1 MSNSFFAGL
10 EAFMEENPVEATATV
25 TIQPEENI
33 EEVSEAD
40 AAATEQ
46 GETSAEIQE
55 ETAKAEMVFA
65 KFSELDRMIAHV
77 EKYGVDRSFLSLCN
91 HNNMLS
97 NTIGM
102 NLPSCESFDSV
113 GSSTS
118 AVSIAALE
126 GLKETA
132 SKVWEFIKR
141 MCLRMKD
148 WIVRIV
154 KMYDFRFNSVEKR
167 AKALQKLCGTNTQKR
182 NLTDEDKNKL
192 KDVEIYDA
200 KDLSQKIQDSFVKE
214 EDAIEKCSNI
224 EALGDIEKA
233 KYEAPEKVSV
243 FSKLSMTTADIEK
256 YAAGALENIKHGRD
270 LMKKDLPK
278 LREEVAKLHNDA
290 AAEKIDKDDAKFQ
303 CAQKS
308 RLIGVANKSIG
319 VALKVANDLVAS
331 GSTLL
336 TKLYKK
342 PGAKDTTA
350 APAAADQK
358 KK

>member
-10 EAFMEENPVEATATV
+10 EAFMDENPVEATATV

-65 KFSELDRMIAHV
+65 KYAELDRMIAHV
-77 EKYGVDRSFLSLCN
+77 EKYGVDRTFLSLCN

-102 NLPSCESFDSV
+102 NLPACESFDSV

-167 AKALQKLCGTNTQKR
+167 AKALQKLCGTNTEKR
-182 NLTDEDKNKL
+182 DLTDEDKDKL
-192 KDVEIYDA
+192 KDIEVYNFSSLDWEF
-200 KDLSQKIQDSFVKE
+200 SKIFNGIKR
-214 EDAIEKCSNI
+214 
-224 EALGDIEKA
+224 ALGDVKTMDELNGIDTDSFELGFKM
-233 KYEAPEKVSV
+233 PEKVS
-243 FSKLSMTTADIEK
+243 LNDI
-256 YAAGALENIKHGRD
+256 
-270 LMKKDLPK
+270 LPK
-278 LREEVAKLHNDA
+278 LDYVDDFADQYSQTALEIVDSAKKMLNETLPSLRKDVEKLKSDANSKKIDEETAKLQFAKNKLLIKA
-290 AAEKIDKDDAKFQ
+290 ANE
-303 CAQKS
+303 
-308 RLIGVANKSIG
+308 SIG
-319 VALKVANDLVAS
+319 EYLKLGNAAVAS
-331 GSTLL
+331 GSIIQS
-336 TKLYKK
+336 KLFQK
-342 PGAKDTTA
+342 PGAKGT
-350 APAAADQK
+350 K
-358 KK
+358 

>member
-10 EAFMEENPVEATATV
+10 EAFMEDNPVEATATV
-25 TIQPEENI
+25 TIQPEENL
-33 EEVSEAD
+33 EEVTEAD

-55 ETAKAEMVFA
+55 ETAQAEMVFA
-65 KFSELDRMIAHV
+65 KFGELDRMIAHV

-113 GSSTS
+113 GSSSS

-154 KMYDFRFNSVEKR
+154 KLYDFRFNSVEKR

-182 NLTDEDKNKL
+182 DLTDEDKNKL
-192 KDVEIYDA
+192 KDVEVYDQTAIGA
-200 KDLSQKIQDSFVKE
+200 KLFDSLRKE
-214 EDAIEKCSNI
+214 ASAIEGCSNI
-224 EALGDIEKA
+224 EALGDVEKA
-233 KYEAPEKVSV
+233 KFEAPEKVSV

-256 YAAGALENIKHGRD
+256 YADQALKFVKEGRD
-270 LMKKDLPK
+270 AMKKDLPK

-290 AAEKIDKDDAKFQ
+290 AAEKLDKDDAKFQ

-308 RLIGVANKSIG
+308 RLIGVKNKFIGTSI
-319 VALKVANDLVAS
+319 KIANDLVAS

-342 PGAKDTTA
+342 PGAA
-350 APAAADQK
+350 ASAAEAK
-358 KK
+358 

>member
-10 EAFMEENPVEATATV
+10 EAFMDENPVEATATV

-65 KFSELDRMIAHV
+65 KYGELDRMIAHV
-77 EKYGVDRSFLSLCN
+77 EKFGVDRTFLSLCN

-97 NTIGM
+97 NTIGVK
-102 NLPSCESFDSV
+102 LPACESFDSV

-118 AVSIAALE
+118 SISIVALE

-167 AKALQKLCGTNTQKR
+167 AKALQKLCGTNTEKR
-182 NLTDEDKNKL
+182 NLTEEDKNKL
-192 KDVEIYDA
+192 KDVEVYDITAVGA
-200 KDLSQKIQDSFVKE
+200 KLYDSLRKE
-214 EDAIEKCSNI
+214 ATAIENCSNI
-224 EALGDIEKA
+224 EALGDIDKA
-233 KYEAPEKVSV
+233 KYEAPEKVAV
-243 FSKLSMTTADIEK
+243 FSKLSISTSDIKGYADE
-256 YAAGALENIKHGRD
+256 ALKFIKEGRD
-270 LMKKDLPK
+270 AMKKDLPK
-278 LREEVAKLHNDA
+278 IREKVAKLHNDA
-290 AAEKIDKDDAKFQ
+290 AAEKLDKDDAKFQ
-303 CAQKS
+303 CAQQS
-308 RLIGVANKSIG
+308 RLIGVKNKLIG
-319 VALKVANDLVAS
+319 TTLKIANDLVAS

-342 PGAKDTTA
+342 PGAA
-350 APAAADQK
+350 ASAAEAK
-358 KK
+358 

>member
-10 EAFMEENPVEATATV
+10 EAFMEDNPVEASASV
-25 TIQPEENI
+25 SIKPEEHI
-33 EEVSEAD
+33 EEVTEAD

-46 GETSAEIQE
+46 GELNTEMQEISDK
-55 ETAKAEMVFA
+55 TEMVFA
-65 KFSELDRMIAHV
+65 KFDELGRMIAHV

-102 NLPSCESFDSV
+102 NLPACESFDSV

-126 GLKETA
+126 GLKEVA

-154 KMYDFRFNSVEKR
+154 KLYDVRLNSVEKR
-167 AKALQKLCGTNTQKR
+167 AKALRELCGTNTQKR
-182 NLTDEDKNKL
+182 DLTEEDKDKL
-192 KDVEIYDA
+192 KDVEVYDLNAVA
-200 KDLSQKIQDSFVKE
+200 KVVDSFIVE
-214 EDAIEKCSNI
+214 EAAVEDCSNI
-224 EALGDIEKA
+224 EALGNIAKA
-233 KYEAPEKVSV
+233 KYEAPKKVAVST
-243 FSKLSMTTADIEK
+243 KLGMTTADIAK
-256 YAAGALENIKHGRD
+256 YADFALLYVKKGRD
-270 LMKKDLPK
+270 AMKKDLPK

-290 AAEKIDKDDAKFQ
+290 AAEKLDKDDAKFK
-303 CAQKS
+303 CAKLN
-308 RLIGVANKSIG
+308 RMIANTNRTIGAV
-319 VALKVANDLVAS
+319 LKIANDAIAS

-342 PGAKDTTA
+342 PGDKDT
-350 APAAADQK
+350 APEAKA
-358 KK
+358 

>member
-10 EAFMEENPVEATATV
+10 EAFMEDNPVEATATV
-25 TIQPEENI
+25 TIQPEENL
-33 EEVSEAD
+33 EEVSEAE

-46 GETSAEIQE
+46 GETNAEIQE
-55 ETAKAEMVFA
+55 ETAQAEMVFA

-77 EKYGVDRSFLSLCN
+77 EKFGVDRTFLSLCN

-102 NLPSCESFDSV
+102 NLPACESFDSV
-113 GSSTS
+113 GSSSS

-126 GLKETA
+126 GLKEVA

-154 KMYDFRFNSVEKR
+154 KLYDVRFNSVEKR

-182 NLTDEDKNKL
+182 DLTEEDKDKL
-192 KDVEIYDA
+192 KDVEVYNAEDIG
-200 KDLSQKIQDSFVKE
+200 QKLADSFLKE
-214 EDAIEKCSNI
+214 TAAIGACTNI
-224 EALGDIEKA
+224 EALNNVEKA
-233 KYEAPEKVSV
+233 KYEAPKKVSV
-243 FSKLSMTTADIEK
+243 STKLDISTADIER
-256 YAAGALENIKHGRD
+256 YAASALSAIKAGRD
-270 LMKKDLPK
+270 TMKKELPK
-278 LREEVAKLHNDA
+278 YREGVAELHKDA
-290 AAEKIDKDDAKFQ
+290 AAGKMDKDAAKFQ
-303 CAQKS
+303 CAQLN
-308 RLIGVANKSIG
+308 RLIGVSNKIIG
-319 VALKVANDLVAS
+319 VYLKVANDSVAS

-342 PGAKDTTA
+342 PGEKDAGA
-350 APAAADQK
+350 ANA
-358 KK
+358 

>member
-10 EAFMEENPVEATATV
+10 EAFMEDNPVEATATV
-25 TIQPEENI
+25 SIQPEENI

-46 GETSAEIQE
+46 GETTAEIQE
-55 ETAKAEMVFA
+55 ETAQAEMVFA
-65 KFSELDRMIAHV
+65 KFGELDRMIAHV
-77 EKYGVDRSFLSLCN
+77 EKFGVDRTFLSLCN

-167 AKALQKLCGTNTQKR
+167 AKALQKLCGTNTEKR
-182 NLTDEDKNKL
+182 NLTEEDKNKL
-192 KDVEIYDA
+192 KDVEVYDITAIGA
-200 KDLSQKIQDSFVKE
+200 KLMDSLRKE
-214 EDAIEKCSNI
+214 ATAIENCSNI
-224 EALGDIEKA
+224 EALGDIDKE

-243 FSKLSMTTADIEK
+243 FSKLSMSTTDIEG
-256 YAAGALENIKHGRD
+256 YAKQALTFIKEGRD
-270 LMKKDLPK
+270 AMKKDLPK
-278 LREEVAKLHNDA
+278 LREKVAKLHNDA
-290 AAEKIDKDDAKFQ
+290 AAEKLDKDDAKFQ
-303 CAQKS
+303 CAQQS
-308 RLIGVANKSIG
+308 RLIGVKNKLIG
-319 VALKVANDLVAS
+319 TSLKIANDLVAS

-342 PGAKDTTA
+342 PGAASTA
-350 APAAADQK
+350 STASTANP
-358 KK
+358 

>member
-10 EAFMEENPVEATATV
+10 EAFMDENPVEATATV
-25 TIQPEENI
+25 TIQPEENL
-33 EEVSEAD
+33 EEVTEAD

-55 ETAKAEMVFA
+55 ETAQAEMVFA
-65 KFSELDRMIAHV
+65 KFGELDRMIAHV

-113 GSSTS
+113 GSSSS

-154 KMYDFRFNSVEKR
+154 KLYDFRFNSVEKR
-167 AKALQKLCGTNTQKR
+167 AKALQKLCGINTQKR
-182 NLTDEDKNKL
+182 DLTDEDKNKL
-192 KDVEIYDA
+192 KDVEVYDPTAIGA
-200 KDLSQKIQDSFVKE
+200 KLFDSLRKE
-214 EDAIEKCSNI
+214 ASAIEGCSNI
-224 EALGDIEKA
+224 EALGDVEKA
-233 KYEAPEKVSV
+233 KFEAPEKVSV
-243 FSKLSMTTADIEK
+243 FSKLSVTTADIEK
-256 YAAGALENIKHGRD
+256 YAAGALALIKEGRD
-270 LMKKDLPK
+270 AMKKDLPK
-278 LREEVAKLHNDA
+278 IREKVAKLHNDA
-290 AAEKIDKDDAKFQ
+290 AAEKLDKDDAKFQ
-303 CAQKS
+303 CAQQS
-308 RLIGVANKSIG
+308 RLIGVKNKFIGTSI
-319 VALKVANDLVAS
+319 KVANDLVAS

-342 PGAKDTTA
+342 PGAKDTAA
-350 APAAADQK
+350 APAANA
-358 KK
+358 

>member
-10 EAFMEENPVEATATV
+10 EAFMEDNPVEATATV
-25 TIQPEENI
+25 TVQPEENL
-33 EEVSEAD
+33 EEVSEAE

-46 GETSAEIQE
+46 GETNAEIQE
-55 ETAKAEMVFA
+55 ETDKAEMVFA

-77 EKYGVDRSFLSLCN
+77 EKFGVDRTFLSLCN

-102 NLPSCESFDSV
+102 NLPACESFDSV
-113 GSSTS
+113 GSPYS

-154 KMYDFRFNSVEKR
+154 KMYDLRFNSVEKR
-167 AKALQKLCGTNTQKR
+167 AKALQKLCGINTQKR
-182 NLTDEDKNKL
+182 ELTEEDKNKL
-192 KDVEIYDA
+192 KDVEVYDSA
-200 KDLSQKIQDSFVKE
+200 DLTHEIFVSLTKE
-214 EDAIEKCSNI
+214 TYAIMKCSKI
-224 EALGDIEKA
+224 EDLGKIEKA
-233 KYEAPEKVSV
+233 KYEAPKKVSV
-243 FSKLSMTTADIEK
+243 FSKLDISTADIER
-256 YAAGALENIKHGRD
+256 YANFALDDVKTARD
-270 LMKKDLPK
+270 VMKKDLPK

-290 AAEKIDKDDAKFQ
+290 AAGKMGEAAAKFQ

-308 RLIGVANKSIG
+308 RLIGVKNKYIG
-319 VALKVANDLVAS
+319 TNLKVANDLVAS

-336 TKLYKK
+336 TKLFKK
-342 PGAKDTTA
+342 PGEKDAGA
-350 APAAADQK
+350 ANA
-358 KK
+358 

>member
-10 EAFMEENPVEATATV
+10 EAFMDENPVEATATV
-25 TIQPEENI
+25 SIQPEENI

-55 ETAKAEMVFA
+55 ETAQAEMVFA
-65 KFSELDRMIAHV
+65 KFGELDRMIAHV
-77 EKYGVDRSFLSLCN
+77 EKFGVDRTFLSLCN

-102 NLPSCESFDSV
+102 SLPSCESFDSV

-154 KMYDFRFNSVEKR
+154 KMYDFRFNSAEKR
-167 AKALQKLCGTNTQKR
+167 AKALQKLCGTNTEKR
-182 NLTDEDKNKL
+182 DLTDEDKEKL
-192 KDVEIYDA
+192 KDVEVYDNDTIGVKA
-200 KDLSQKIQDSFVKE
+200 MDSLEKESKDIMN
-214 EDAIEKCSNI
+214 CSNI
-224 EALGDIEKA
+224 EALDDVEKA
-233 KYEAPEKVSV
+233 EYEAPDKVSV
-243 FSKLSMTTADIEK
+243 FTKLSASTADIEN
-256 YAAGALENIKHGRD
+256 YAKDALDMIKTGKD
-270 LMKKDLPK
+270 VMKTELPMA
-278 LREEVAKLHNDA
+278 REKVAKLNNDA
-290 AAEKIDKDDAKFQ
+290 AAEKIDKDVAKFQ
-303 CAQKS
+303 CAQAS
-308 RLIGVANKSIG
+308 RLIGVLNRTIG
-319 VALKVANDLVAS
+319 LSLKVANDLVAS

-342 PGAKDTTA
+342 PGANATK
-350 APAAADQK
+350 
-358 KK
+358 

>member
-10 EAFMEENPVEATATV
+10 EAFMEDNPVEATATV

-33 EEVSEAD
+33 EEVSEAE

-55 ETAKAEMVFA
+55 ETAQAEMVFA

-77 EKYGVDRSFLSLCN
+77 EKFGVDRTFLSLCN

-102 NLPSCESFDSV
+102 SLPSCESFDSV

-167 AKALQKLCGTNTQKR
+167 AKALQKLCGINTQKR
-182 NLTDEDKNKL
+182 DLTDEDKNKL
-192 KDVEIYDA
+192 KDVEVYDSTA
-200 KDLSQKIQDSFVKE
+200 IGTKSIDLLRKE
-214 EDAIEKCSNI
+214 ATAIENCSNI
-224 EALGDIEKA
+224 EALGDVEKA

-243 FSKLSMTTADIEK
+243 FSKIDMTTAGIEK
-256 YAAGALENIKHGRD
+256 YASFALTLIKEGRD
-270 LMKKDLPK
+270 AMKKDLPK
-278 LREEVAKLHNDA
+278 LREKVAKLHNDA
-290 AAEKIDKDDAKFQ
+290 AAEKLDKDDAKFQ
-303 CAQKS
+303 CAQQS
-308 RLIGVANKSIG
+308 RLIGVKNKIIGTSIK
-319 VALKVANDLVAS
+319 AANDLVAS

-342 PGAKDTTA
+342 PGAKGA
-350 APAAADQK
+350 ANA
-358 KK
+358 

>member
-10 EAFMEENPVEATATV
+10 EAFMEDNPVEATATV
-25 TIQPEENI
+25 SIQPEENL
-33 EEVSEAD
+33 EEVSEAE

-46 GETSAEIQE
+46 GETNAEIQE
-55 ETAKAEMVFA
+55 ETDKAEMVFA

-77 EKYGVDRSFLSLCN
+77 EKFGVDRTFLSLCN

-102 NLPSCESFDSV
+102 NLPACESFDSV
-113 GSSTS
+113 GSPYS

-154 KMYDFRFNSVEKR
+154 KMYDLRFNNVEKR
-167 AKALQKLCGTNTQKR
+167 AKALQKLCGINTQKR
-182 NLTDEDKNKL
+182 DLTDEDKDKL
-192 KDVEIYDA
+192 KDIEVYD
-200 KDLSQKIQDSFVKE
+200 KIDMIDGLIASLRKE
-214 EDAIEKCSNI
+214 EDAIKDCSNI
-224 EALGDIEKA
+224 EDLGKIEKA
-233 KYEAPEKVSV
+233 KYEAPKKVSV
-243 FSKLSMTTADIEK
+243 FSKIGMSTADIER
-256 YAAGALENIKHGRD
+256 YAAYALNRIDEGSD
-270 LMKKDLPK
+270 VMKKDLPK

-290 AAEKIDKDDAKFQ
+290 AAGKMDKDAAKFQ

-308 RLIGVANKSIG
+308 RLIGVNNKLIG
-319 VALKVANDLVAS
+319 TSLKIANDAVAS

-342 PGAKDTTA
+342 PGDNA
-350 APAAADQK
+350 
-358 KK
+358 

>member
-10 EAFMEENPVEATATV
+10 EAFMEDNPVEATATV
-25 TIQPEENI
+25 TIQPEENL
-33 EEVSEAD
+33 EEVSEAE

-46 GETSAEIQE
+46 GETNAEIQE
-55 ETAKAEMVFA
+55 ETDKAEMVFA

-77 EKYGVDRSFLSLCN
+77 EKFGVDRTFLSLCN

-102 NLPSCESFDSV
+102 NLPACESFDSV
-113 GSSTS
+113 GSSSS

-126 GLKETA
+126 GLKEVA

-154 KMYDFRFNSVEKR
+154 KMYDLRFNSVEKR

-182 NLTDEDKNKL
+182 DLTDEDKDKL
-192 KDVEIYDA
+192 KDVEVYDLDDMGN
-200 KDLSQKIQDSFVKE
+200 KVIDSFGKE
-214 EDAIEKCSNI
+214 AAAIEACSNI
-224 EALGDIEKA
+224 EDLGKIEKA
-233 KYEAPEKVSV
+233 KYEAPKKVAV
-243 FSKLSMTTADIEK
+243 FTKLDMTTADIAK
-256 YAAGALENIKHGRD
+256 YADFALGCVKTGRD
-270 LMKKDLPK
+270 VMKKDLPK

-290 AAEKIDKDDAKFQ
+290 AAEKLEKDAAKFQ

-308 RLIGVANKSIG
+308 RLIGVKNKLIGTDLKIAN
-319 VALKVANDLVAS
+319 NLVAS

-342 PGAKDTTA
+342 PGADA
-350 APAAADQK
+350 
-358 KK
+358 

>member
-10 EAFMEENPVEATATV
+10 EAFMEDNPVEATATV

-33 EEVSEAD
+33 EEVSEAE

-55 ETAKAEMVFA
+55 ETAQAEMVFA

-77 EKYGVDRSFLSLCN
+77 EKFGVDRTFLSLCN

-167 AKALQKLCGTNTQKR
+167 AKALKKLCGTNTQKR
-182 NLTDEDKNKL
+182 DLTDEDKNKL
-192 KDVEIYDA
+192 KDVEVYDQTDMTKNA
-200 KDLSQKIQDSFVKE
+200 SAFDKE
-214 EDAIEKCSNI
+214 LAAINACSNI

-243 FSKLSMTTADIEK
+243 FSKIGMSTADIEK
-256 YAAGALENIKHGRD
+256 YAEGALNTIKLGRD
-270 LMKKDLPK
+270 TMKKDLPK
-278 LREEVAKLHNDA
+278 LREEVAKLQNDA

-342 PGAKDTTA
+342 PS
-350 APAAADQK
+350 AAANA
-358 KK
+358 

>member
-10 EAFMEENPVEATATV
+10 EAFMEDNPVEATATV

-33 EEVSEAD
+33 EEVSEAE

-55 ETAKAEMVFA
+55 ETAQAEMVFA

-77 EKYGVDRSFLSLCN
+77 EKYGVDRTFLSLCN

-102 NLPSCESFDSV
+102 NLPACESFDSV

-167 AKALQKLCGTNTQKR
+167 AKALQKLCGINTQKR
-182 NLTDEDKNKL
+182 DLTDEDKNKL
-192 KDVEIYDA
+192 KDVEIYDSTAIGA
-200 KDLSQKIQDSFVKE
+200 KSIDLLRKE
-214 EDAIEKCSNI
+214 ATAIENCSNI
-224 EALGDIEKA
+224 EALGDVEKA

-243 FSKLSMTTADIEK
+243 FSKIGMTTADIEK
-256 YAAGALENIKHGRD
+256 YASFALTLIKEGRD
-270 LMKKDLPK
+270 AMKKDLPK
-278 LREEVAKLHNDA
+278 IREKVAKLHNDA
-290 AAEKIDKDDAKFQ
+290 AAEKLDKDDAKFQ
-303 CAQKS
+303 CAQQS
-308 RLIGVANKSIG
+308 RLIGVKNKLIGTSIR
-319 VALKVANDLVAS
+319 VANDLVAS

-342 PGAKDTTA
+342 PGAKDTAAA
-350 APAAADQK
+350 APATNA
-358 KK
+358 